1 MTPAHARSLLTRAA
15 LDTTIRTLV
24 ALDTLQ
30 GVFYREHIEPIVR
43 TTRPLGVGEW
53 ELAGGALKAFVVQ
66 APSGNNQCVRM
77 NSSAFISGLR
87 MLDMQPE
94 VEFSLRLC
102 EQLNDDDTCNPSIH

>member
-1 MTPAHARSLLTRAA
+1 MTPRHARSLLTRAA

-30 GVFYREHIEPIVR
+30 GAFYRESMEGLVR
-43 TTRPLGVGEW
+43 SKVKSSDSMEW
-53 ELAGGALKAFVVQ
+53 ELAGRALKDFIFQ

-87 MLDMQPE
+87 MLDMEPE
-94 VEFSLRLC
+94 VEQALHLC
-102 EQLNDDDTCNPSIH
+102 ESLNDDEP

>member
-1 MTPAHARSLLTRAA
+1 MTPQHARSLLTRAA

-30 GVFYREHIEPIVR
+30 GVFYREHIAPRAAHIKRGEAV
-43 TTRPLGVGEW
+43 EW
-53 ELAGGALKAFVVQ
+53 EMAESALKSFVVQ

-87 MLDMQPE
+87 MLDMPNEAGQAL
-94 VEFSLRLC
+94 SLC
-102 EQLNDDDTCNPSIH
+102 KSLNDYE